1 MKRHKEIQQLAHE
14 LFEKSGRVHGREL
27 DHWLEA
33 ERTISAR
40 EADMHATVSKT
51 ASPGKQI
58 VQRSDLTKP
67 RAKKTGRSKKST

>member
-1 MKRHKEIQQLAHE
+1 MKRHNEIQQLAHE

-40 EADMHATVSKT
+40 ETDMHASVSKT
-51 ASPGKQI
+51 ASPGKQA
-58 VQRSDLTKP
+58 VPRSDIRSREP
-67 RAKKTGRSKKST
+67 KKTGRSKKST